1 MNINDFTHSDQDSWE
16 PPFDSSI
23 RSIANETISP
33 TALERIK
40 SRAKALKGQPIKRH
54 ELVTSVTAKPTTALE
69 PPRRRHALLSLAV
82 TSAAILLL
90 MLGVVFLGS
99 DRKSVV

>member
-16 PPFDSSI
+16 PTFDSSI
-23 RSIANETISP
+23 RAIANEAISP

-54 ELVTSVTAKPTTALE
+54 ELVTSTAKPTTASE
-69 PPRRRHALLSLAV
+69 PPRRRRALFSLAV
-82 TSAAILLL
+82 T
-90 MLGVVFLGS
+90 S